1 VCSTLHIS
9 TPGDAAD
16 VNPVIQFLP
25 HTLQHPMVDSSHF
38 STQLP
43 SSGKIRKYAMMT
55 HYTLGE
61 FLCLLICSF
70 LLCLSWVLHCRVRK
84 SRTDLWITLYYLEEF
99 RLQRSKTWYNKI
111 ISNSR
116 NNSVHYFTW
125 SVIHQADDADGSTGF
140 LFILFCAWR

>member
-1 VCSTLHIS
+1 VLHIS

-38 STQLP
+38 LTQLP

-61 FLCLLICSF
+61 FLYLLICSF
-70 LLCLSWVLHCRVRK
+70 LLCLLVIALQSSEIPEGFMNNPVYACEKALLNNPSLIFKLYSYIIRMLSSK
-84 SRTDLWITLYYLEEF
+84 LWALKGELF
-99 RLQRSKTWYNKI
+99 SF
-111 ISNSR
+111 
-116 NNSVHYFTW
+116 YF
-125 SVIHQADDADGSTGF
+125 SPESY
-140 LFILFCAWR
+140 